1 MQLFNLAEA
10 GTTRTTSRAGR
21 MHWGK
26 IALVALVATVTA
38 CGPSQAEIE
47 AQRAKEA
54 AAQAAERKALAK
66 AADDR
71 KRSACEGAI
80 QVAQSFLSSARS
92 LQSEVEAAH
101 SAAIQKTR
109 LGYERTIGNEIYE
122 MSGAGVGAAID
133 LKNAYNNARIQS
145 LEEQK
150 EVLQSFLPLEN
161 AFGFY
166 AQARKV
172 ASAGGAAFETFD
184 ICKHAQTMM
193 KESNKTLDLLARNTK
208 SVAQEITENRQV
220 IEAANNR
227 LSEALR

>member
-1 MQLFNLAEA
+1 MQLFIL
-10 GTTRTTSRAGR
+10 SRDDIARATPRVGR
-21 MHWGK
+21 VRWSK
-26 IALVALVATVTA
+26 IAAIALMAAVTA

-80 QVAQSFLSSARS
+80 EVAQSFLSSARS

-101 SAAIQKTR
+101 SSAIEKTR

-150 EVLQSFLPLEN
+150 GVLQSFIPLEN

-172 ASAGGAAFETFD
+172 ASAGGAAFETVD
-184 ICKHAQTMM
+184 VCKHAKTLM
-193 KESNKTLDLLARNTK
+193 KESNKTLDLLARSTK